1 MTLRT
6 WAKERSEDS
15 DEARLWRTRE
25 ASSGARSARMD
36 VDEEQQAR
44 ADEDDMGVDAGADA
58 KVGAACSWPCDG
70 VQDAII
76 IAAR

>member
-1 MTLRT
+1 
-6 WAKERSEDS
+6 
-15 DEARLWRTRE
+15 
-25 ASSGARSARMD
+25 MD
-36 VDEEQQAR
+36 VDEEQQAQ
-44 ADEDDMGVDAGADA
+44 ADEDDMGVDAGANA

>member
-15 DEARLWRTRE
+15 DEAQLWRTRE

-36 VDEEQQAR
+36 VHEEQQAR
-44 ADEDDMGVDAGADA
+44 ADEDDMGVDAGADV